1 MEEDAK
7 AKLGFSTKGR
17 GGGGGMALVGRGK
30 QNVDYDNSKS
40 GMGETMGIPVSLSPF
55 VFQAILI
62 EPNTIRTDAE
72 IPSIESSANYP
83 PNSNDVSYDLKV
95 ETV

>member
-1 MEEDAK
+1 MPRLNWGSVQRGEVGEGAW
-7 AKLGFSTKGR
+7 LWL
-17 GGGGGMALVGRGK
+17 GGGNRMWTMTIP
-30 QNVDYDNSKS
+30 QS